1 MAAWFLHADLL
12 AGGLAAALLLLAI
25 RFGAAPWLAIV
36 MAVAVYAGI
45 VLLRSRSAPAATV
58 DEAQR
63 QHLAFQSALANAE
76 AIRALQPR
84 IANPAAR
91 EQVERILDQIA
102 QVLAVMRDDGNLA
115 AAPLFNDHLMAP
127 ARALLTE
134 YVRLSNRGINSAGDL
149 LEKTETQGLPRIER
163 AIDSF
168 YERLHRSHVVDLATL
183 GELLELNLE
192 RIATTSSRRFTP

>member
-1 MAAWFLHADLL
+1 MAGRMLRADLL

-25 RFGAAPWLAIV
+25 QFGAAPWLAIV
-36 MAVAVYAGI
+36 MAVATYAGI
-45 VLLRSRSAPAATV
+45 MLIRSRPALAAD
-58 DEAQR
+58 DEAHR

-76 AIRALQPR
+76 AMRALQPR
-84 IANPAAR
+84 IANRGAR
-91 EQVERILDQIA
+91 EQVGRIIGRST
-102 QVLAVMRDDGNLA
+102 QVLEVMRDDGNLA

-134 YVRLSNRGINSAGDL
+134 YVRLSSRGISSAGDL
-149 LEKTETQGLPRIER
+149 LEKTETRDLPRIER
-163 AIDSF
+163 AVDTF

-183 GELLELNLE
+183 GEMLDLNLE